1 MLHHL
6 RFITTSLL
14 TILLIGSVS
23 AGWDPNEG
31 KTLETEAIETLRQF
45 QEKDPGLQDFFREA
59 KGWAVFP
66 TVGKLGYWLG
76 GAYGKGVLY
85 QADKATGYV
94 ELKQVSVGLQFGG
107 QSYSQV
113 IFFKDEASIERFK
126 SDQLEFDAQV
136 SGVIAD
142 KGAAAKVDYH
152 DGVAVFTLPK
162 GGLMAEASV
171 GGQAFAFRD
180 K

>member
-14 TILLIGSVS
+14 TILLIGTAT
-23 AGWDPNEG
+23 AGWDPQEEE
-31 KTLETEAIETLRQF
+31 TLETESVETMRQF
-45 QEKDPGLQDFFREA
+45 KTKDPSLQDFFKEA

-66 TVGKLGYWLG
+66 TVGKIGYWLG

-85 QADKATGYV
+85 QANKAIGYV
-94 ELKQVSVGLQFGG
+94 ELQQVTVGLQFGG
-107 QSYSQV
+107 QSYSQI

-152 DGVAVFTLPK
+152 NGVAVFTLAK